1 MRLTSSVTLSAL
13 LVVLGCGDP
22 VPGTSPS
29 GSGAALPPPPASG
42 TGSAALA
49 AAASAELSLPR
60 TDAPWTD
67 TELKSLARSL
77 DKAGAA
83 RLPKKGDP
91 VFERLVSPENYAFI
105 AREDLPLNQ
114 RFPQGGEFL
123 SALNVVMKLYVAGM
137 IAGQPLHK
145 EVLALQSVTTC
156 ASADMV
162 PLVQQ
167 FVATLDPKDTKYEV
181 RMKGLDQVKKGLGEI
196 VAGGLMNLSEKSF
209 SLEDRRATG
218 VASLPCATRL
228 LSMMDPE
235 ARAVA
240 IKKAEAIAA
249 AGEDKALDDA
259 VKDFLLAAKL
269 ASELEA
275 AKAAEAGPAN
285 SAKAGPSASAKA
297 GPAKA
302 PAPKK

>member
-22 VPGTSPS
+22 VPGASPSGS

-42 TGSAALA
+42 TGTAALA

-60 TDAPWTD
+60 TEAPWTD
-67 TELKSLARSL
+67 TELKSFARTL

-91 VFERLVSPENYAFI
+91 VFERLVSPENYAFL

-123 SALNVVMKLYVAGM
+123 SAFSVVTKLYVAGM
-137 IAGQPLHK
+137 IAGQPLQK
-145 EVLALQSVTTC
+145 EVLALQVATTC

-167 FVATLDPKDTKYEV
+167 FVATLDPKDSKYEV
-181 RMKGLDQVKKGLGEI
+181 RMKGLDQVKSGLGEI
-196 VAGGLMNLSEKSF
+196 VAGGLMNLGEKSF
-209 SLEDRRATG
+209 PLEDRRAAATT
-218 VASLPCATRL
+218 SLPCATRL
-228 LSMMDPE
+228 LSMMAPE

-240 IKKAEAIAA
+240 IKKAEAMAA
-249 AGEDKALDDA
+249 AGEDKTLDDA

-269 ASELEA
+269 ASELDA
-275 AKAAEAGPAN
+275 AKASP
-285 SAKAGPSASAKA
+285 SASTSAGPSAS
-297 GPAKA
+297 PKA
-302 PAPKK
+302 PPPKK